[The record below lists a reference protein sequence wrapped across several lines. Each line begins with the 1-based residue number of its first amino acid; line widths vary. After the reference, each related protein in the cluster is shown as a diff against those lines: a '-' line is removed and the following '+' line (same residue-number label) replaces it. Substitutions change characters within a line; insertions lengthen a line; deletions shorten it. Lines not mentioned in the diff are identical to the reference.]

1 MHMDFNQLSEI
12 IGKTHRYLQN
22 SAIKAINQNLTI
34 RNWLIG
40 YYIVEFEQ
48 NGEDRAVYGE
58 KLLKIL
64 EKRMNDKGL
73 NETLF
78 YWSRKFYNSYPFVGK
93 MISATVLQIFEEL
106 PGEISATVSQK
117 LIGRTQDSTLK
128 SRQSGMD
135 YYTDPQK
142 LVSKL
147 SFSHIKE
154 ILIIDDPLKRLFY
167 ENESMKCNWSVRELR
182 RQINTQLYERCEISQ
197 SPELLIEKIRK
208 NEEIKAVDT
217 IKNPFAFEF
226 LGLKS
231 SETIDEKDLEQALID
246 HLQEF
251 LLELGYGFCF
261 EARQKRII
269 IDEEY
274 YFADL
279 VFYHRALHCH
289 VIIELKNDEFKHEYL
304 GQLNAY
310 VSYYKENE
318 MNSGDNLPIGIL
330 LCTRKGKKMVEY
342 AIAGMDNKLFVSQ
355 YMLQLPDKKELEKFI
370 LKEKDLIE

>member
-1 MHMDFNQLSEI
+1 MDFNQLSEI

-22 SAIKAINQNLTI
+22 IAVKAINQNLTI

-64 EKRMNDKGL
+64 EEKMDDKGL

-78 YWSRKFYNSYPFVGK
+78 YWSRKFYISYPFVGK
-93 MISATVLQIFEEL
+93 MISATVSQIFKEL

-117 LIGRTQDSTLK
+117 LIVRDQAP
-128 SRQSGMD
+128 D
-135 YYTDPQK
+135 YYTDPLK

-167 ENESMKCNWSVRELR
+167 ENESIKCNWSVRELR
-182 RQINTQLYERCEISQ
+182 RQINTQLYERCGISE
-197 SPELLIEKIRK
+197 SPELLVGKIKK

-231 SETIDEKDLEQALID
+231 SEAIGEKDLEQALID

-251 LLELGYGFCF
+251 LLELG
-261 EARQKRII
+261 
-269 IDEEY
+269 
-274 YFADL
+274 
-279 VFYHRALHCH
+279 
-289 VIIELKNDEFKHEYL
+289 
-304 GQLNAY
+304 
-310 VSYYKENE
+310 
-318 MNSGDNLPIGIL
+318 
-330 LCTRKGKKMVEY
+330 
-342 AIAGMDNKLFVSQ
+342 
-355 YMLQLPDKKELEKFI
+355 
-370 LKEKDLIE
+370 

>member
-1 MHMDFNQLSEI
+1 MDFNQLSEI

-22 SAIKAINQNLTI
+22 NAVKAINQNLTI

-64 EKRMNDKGL
+64 EKRMDDKGL

-78 YWSRKFYNSYPFVGK
+78 YWSRKFYISYPFVGK
-93 MISATVLQIFEEL
+93 LISATVSQIFKEL

-117 LIGRTQDSTLK
+117 LVVKTKDSNLK
-128 SRQSGMD
+128 RSKSGMD

-142 LVSKL
+142 LISKL

-182 RQINTQLYERCEISQ
+182 RQINTQLYERCGISK
-197 SPELLIEKIRK
+197 SPELLIEKIEK
-208 NEEIKAVDT
+208 NEEIQAVDT
-217 IKNPFAFEF
+217 IKNPFTFEF

-231 SETIDEKDLEQALID
+231 SEAIGEKDLEQALID

-269 IDEEY
+269 IDDEY

-279 VFYHRALHCH
+279 VFYHRLLHCH
-289 VIIELKNDEFKHEYL
+289 VIIELKNDEFRHEYL

-310 VSYYKENE
+310 VSYYRENE
-318 MNSGDNLPIGIL
+318 MNQGDNLPIGTL

-370 LKEKDLIE
+370 LKEKDLIK

>member
-1 MHMDFNQLSEI
+1 MDFNQLSEI
-12 IGKTHRYLQN
+12 IDKTHRYLQN
-22 SAIKAINQNLTI
+22 NAVKAINQNLTI

-64 EKRMNDKGL
+64 EKRMDDKGL

-78 YWSRKFYNSYPFVGK
+78 YWSRKFYISYPFIGK
-93 MISATVLQIFEEL
+93 LISATVSQIFKEL

-117 LIGRTQDSTLK
+117 LVVKTKDSNLK
-128 SRQSGMD
+128 SSQSGMD

-142 LVSKL
+142 LISKL

-154 ILIIDDPLKRLFY
+154 IIIIDDPLKRLFY

-182 RQINTQLYERCEISQ
+182 RQISTQLYERCGISE
-197 SPELLIEKIRK
+197 SPELLIEKIKK
-208 NEEIKAVDT
+208 NEEIQAVDT

-231 SETIDEKDLEQALID
+231 SETIGEKDLEQALID

-269 IDEEY
+269 IDDEY

-279 VFYHRALHCH
+279 VFYHRVLHCH

-310 VSYYKENE
+310 VSYYRENE
-318 MNSGDNLPIGIL
+318 MNQGDNLPIGIL